1 VADPAMESKVIR
13 RACLGTALL
22 ALAALGRP
30 CAAGDDPGAKP
41 AVPSSELVKAGA
53 VWDPPPDPLSISLA
67 ADGTISLLGHEVGL
81 DELREALSDA
91 TKDPIH
97 REPDGESR
105 IDVVLRVAPS
115 LPWAVVQWVMMEC
128 SDARVRM
135 HRLHFA
141 VASEA
146 GDPEGVIPAFLPE
159 DRGGLSPVAFAP
171 DPSVRAALFASEEL
185 ADRGSV
191 FAALRAAL
199 AATRRKTVEIETPFR
214 LLPRAG
220 HVLSVLDL
228 ALRAG
233 AQKIDFAG
241 APMPLPRRSPVA
253 ATAALPG
260 QPGSLAWL
268 RAWVAAHGKSDPA
281 GLTVRVDRTSIDA
294 TSPPVPL
301 PPPPP
306 RHSRS
311 LHGAYGDP
319 AAEPEPDIVPAEPPG
334 LISAGGDN
342 GVRTFPERGLRRSDS
357 NVPPDVRADET
368 IDRAL
373 AWLAAHQA
381 ADGGWEAATFGRWC
395 DQKSYEGFESTGAGE
410 ATYDV
415 GVTGLALL
423 AFLGAGYTNR
433 SEGPYGKVVGN
444 GLLHL
449 RKVQDAEGCFGAR
462 TTPQFVYNHAIA
474 TLALVECF
482 GMNGSSIYKGPAQR
496 GLDFIAALRNP
507 GLAWRYGPKPGD
519 NDTSITGWMTLALV
533 VAKRINDAH
542 EEAGWPPPELTI
554 DAAAFDGA
562 RAWIEKM
569 TDPASDRVGYQQRGT
584 SPARPADRV
593 DAFPGNRSEA
603 LTAIGVLLRVLLGED
618 PATSERVK
626 SGTDLLVKLPPV
638 WNPKDGSIDLYY
650 WQFGALA
657 MAQLGTAAGEA
668 WRASLSKALVEHQRT
683 DGGPCGFQGSW
694 DPIDPWGPDGG
705 RVYMTAMAALALE
718 APYRYA
724 AATAAMK
731 K

>member
-1 VADPAMESKVIR
+1 MLR
-13 RACLGTALL
+13 RASLAAALL
-22 ALAALGRP
+22 ALVAVGRP
-30 CAAGDDPGAKP
+30 CAVGGEPAPKP

-53 VWDPPPDPLSISLA
+53 VWDAPPDPLVISLA

-81 DELREALSDA
+81 EELVGRLSDA
-91 TKDPIH
+91 TRDPSH
-97 REPDGESR
+97 REPDGSSK
-105 IDVVLRVAPS
+105 IDVVLRVAPA
-115 LPWAVVQWVMMEC
+115 LPWAVVQWVMLACADVNVQML
-128 SDARVRM
+128 RV
-135 HRLHFA
+135 HFA
-141 VASEA
+141 VMPEA
-146 GDPEGVIPAFLPE
+146 GGAEGVIPTFLPK
-159 DRGGLSPVAFAP
+159 DTWWPTPVVAP
-171 DPSVRAALFASEEL
+171 DPSVRAALFASEVV
-185 ADRGSV
+185 ADRGAV
-191 FAALRAAL
+191 FAALVAAL
-199 AATRRKTVEIETPFR
+199 AATKNKTVELATPFP

-220 HVLSVLDL
+220 HVLSILDL

-233 AQKIDFAG
+233 ATTVNFAG

-253 ATAALPG
+253 ASAARPG
-260 QPGSLAWL
+260 EPGSLAWL
-268 RAWVAAHGKSDPA
+268 RAWVAAHVKSDPA
-281 GLTVRVDRTSIDA
+281 GLKVRVDRTSIDA
-294 TSPPVPL
+294 TSPPAPL

-311 LHGAYGDP
+311 LHGAYEDP
-319 AAEPEPDIVPAEPPG
+319 AAEPEPDFVPAEPG
-334 LISAGGDN
+334 DGVISGVGN
-342 GVRTFPERGLRRSDS
+342 GVRTFPDRGLRRSDS
-357 NVPPDVRADET
+357 NVAPDVRADEA

-395 DQKSYEGFESTGAGE
+395 DQKRREELDSTGAGD

-423 AFLGAGYTNR
+423 AFLGAGHTNR

-444 GLLHL
+444 GLKHL
-449 RKVQDAEGCFGAR
+449 RNVQDAQGCFGAR

-496 GLDFIAALRNP
+496 GLDFIADLR
-507 GLAWRYGPKPGD
+507 GLAWGYRVKPGD
-519 NDTSITGWMTLALV
+519 NDTSLTAWMTLALA

-542 EEAGWPPPELTI
+542 VEAGWPPSRLTI

-569 TDPASDRVGYQQRGT
+569 TDSDSGRVGYQLRGT
-584 SPARPADRV
+584 GPARPADRV
-593 DAFPGNRSEA
+593 DAFPGEKSEA

-618 PATSERVK
+618 PASSDAVRKGAALMVA
-626 SGTDLLVKLPPV
+626 LPPV
-638 WNPKDGSIDLYY
+638 WDVKDGSIDLYY

-657 MAQLGTAAGEA
+657 MSQLGTAAGEA
-668 WRASLSKALVEHQRT
+668 WRAALSKALIEHQRA
-683 DGGPCGFQGSW
+683 DGGPCAFQGSW

-718 APYRYA
+718 APYRYPRA
-724 AATAAMK
+724 AATAAMQR
-731 K
+731 